1 MQIPLLTEIVKIFG
15 LTIAVLFI
23 CHRFRIP
30 TVVGFL
36 ISGVLAGPSGLGLV
50 RLSHEVEMLSEIG
63 VVMLLFTI
71 GIEFSLNNLMQ
82 IKKYVL
88 IGGAL
93 QVFLT
98 LGATA
103 ALSVIM
109 QLSVPEGIFM
119 GFLIC
124 LSSTAI
130 VLKILQ
136 QRDEISSPHGRTALA
151 ILIFQDIIVVPMMLV
166 TPMLAGQEGNLTEAI
181 FILLGE
187 ALAIIGLTYVLAQY
201 IMPRLLFQVAR
212 MRSQEIF
219 LISIVVICF
228 AIAWFTSSLGLSL
241 SLGAFLAGL
250 IISKS
255 EYSHQALSA
264 VMPFRDIFT
273 SLFFISIGMLLDTD
287 ILLHKPVQII
297 SITLGILILKAFFAG
312 ISAFFLGYPLRT
324 VILVGLSLSQVG
336 EFSFVLSKVGL
347 DSNLLSESNYQLFL
361 AVSILTMAV
370 SPFLIPLS
378 HKLADAAMQWNLP
391 AWLREGLLRNKPQS
405 TEANHMH
412 DALEALDDHIII
424 IGYGVSGRNVAGAAR
439 NANLPYV
446 IVEMNPDTVRR
457 ERKRGEMIVYG
468 DAIQEGILHHVQ
480 VQKARVVVVAIPDAP
495 AARGIVG
502 LARRLNPKL
511 YIIVRTHYMQEMRPL
526 YKLGAN
532 EVIPEEFETSIEIF
546 TIVMLKYLVPRAE
559 IDKFI
564 ASIRADGYQVFR
576 TQSKTML
583 GFADLQQF
591 ISGVDLS
598 TFIVT
603 KRSPLIGKTII
614 DLNLRQIFKV
624 SLLAIIRKEET
635 ITNPDSNTMLQEDD
649 KIIVFGSPEDIYAFS
664 EMAFNKRKLPD
675 TDVPITEAPA
685 A

>member
-1 MQIPLLTEIVKIFG
+1 
-15 LTIAVLFI
+15 
-23 CHRFRIP
+23 
-30 TVVGFL
+30 
-36 ISGVLAGPSGLGLV
+36 
-50 RLSHEVEMLSEIG
+50 
-63 VVMLLFTI
+63 
-71 GIEFSLNNLMQ
+71 FSLNNLMQ

-88 IGGAL
+88 LGGAL

-103 ALSVIM
+103 GLSVIM
-109 QLSVPEGIFM
+109 GLSVPEGIFM

-166 TPMLAGQEGNLTEAI
+166 TPMLAGGEGNLTESI
-181 FILLGE
+181 LILLAKGVG
-187 ALAIIGLTYVLAQY
+187 IIVLTYILAQY
-201 IMPRLLFQVAR
+201 IMPRMLFQVAR

-219 LISIVVICF
+219 LICIVVICF

-273 SLFFISIGMLLDTD
+273 SLFFISIGMLLDLD
-287 ILLHKPVQII
+287 VMLQKPVQII
-297 SITLGILILKAFFAG
+297 AITLGILLLKALFAG
-312 ISAFFLGYPLRT
+312 ASALFLGYPLRT

-347 DSNLLSESNYQLFL
+347 ESNLLSESNYQLFL
-361 AVSILTMAV
+361 AVSIVTMAI
-370 SPFLIPLS
+370 SPFLIPVS
-378 HKLADAAMQWNLP
+378 HKMAAAAVKWNLP
-391 AWLREGLLRNKPQS
+391 VWLREGVFKAQVDKDEQNQV
-405 TEANHMH
+405 H
-412 DALEALDDHIII
+412 DVLDSLDDHIII

-457 ERKRGEMIVYG
+457 ERRRGEMIVYG

-480 VQKARVVVVAIPDAP
+480 VLKARVLVVAIPDAP
-495 AARGIVG
+495 AARGIVS
-502 LARRLNPKL
+502 LAHRLNPKL

-546 TIVMLKYLVPRAE
+546 TIVMLKYLVPRSE

-583 GFADLQQF
+583 GFADLQEF
-591 ISGVDLS
+591 ITGVDLS
-598 TFIVT
+598 TFIVA
-603 KRSPLIGKTII
+603 KNSPLVGKSLLE
-614 DLNLRQIFKV
+614 LNLRQVFKI
-624 SLLAIIRKEET
+624 SLLAIIRGGET
-635 ITNPDSNTMLQEDD
+635 ITNPESHTALQVED
-649 KIIVFGSPEDIYAFS
+649 KIIVFGTPEDIFSFS
-664 EMAFNKRKLPD
+664 EMVFNKRKLPD
-675 TDVPITEAPA
+675 SDLPKADLPA
-685 A
+685 VQ